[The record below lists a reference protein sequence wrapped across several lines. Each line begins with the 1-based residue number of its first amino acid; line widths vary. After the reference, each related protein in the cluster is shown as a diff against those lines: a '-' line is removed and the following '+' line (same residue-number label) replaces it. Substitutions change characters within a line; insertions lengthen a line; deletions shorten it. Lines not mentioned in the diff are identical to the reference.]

1 MTNATTIHDKGNAM
15 KRVTTLAAAIAIA
28 TFASMNASAQTGAAV
43 VGKGPGVAGAAQTA
57 RISATITA
65 IDPATRNV
73 TLKGPQGREVVVT
86 AGPEVKNFAQMKV
99 GDKVDVEYIEALTL
113 ELKKGGGQ
121 TVAKTESAGA
131 ARAAPGQ
138 APGGIVGRQVKVVAD
153 VVAVDKDKSMVTLKG
168 PQRTVEL
175 KVQDPKQLALIAK
188 GDQVE
193 ATYTEAVA
201 IGVTPSK

>member
-1 MTNATTIHDKGNAM
+1 MNVSTFLG
-15 KRVTTLAAAIAIA
+15 AAALAVA
-28 TFASMNASAQTGAAV
+28 VAMPAQAQTGAAV

-57 RISATITA
+57 KISATITA
-65 IDPATRNV
+65 IDPATRQV

-86 AGPEVKNFAQMKV
+86 AGPEVRNFAQMKV
-99 GDKVDVEYIEALTL
+99 GDKVDVEYVEALTL
-113 ELKKGGGQ
+113 ELKKGGGMA
-121 TVAKTESAGA
+121 VAKTEAAGA
-131 ARAAPGQ
+131 ARAKPGSAPG
-138 APGGIVGRQVKVVAD
+138 AMVGRQVKVVAD
-153 VVAVDKDKSMVTLKG
+153 VVAVDAARGVVTLKG

-175 KVQDPKQLALIAK
+175 KVQDPKQLAMIAK

>member
-1 MTNATTIHDKGNAM
+1 M
-15 KRVTTLAAAIAIA
+15 KPTSLIAALALATLASAPAL
-28 TFASMNASAQTGAAV
+28 AQTGATI

-57 RISATITA
+57 KITATITA
-65 IDPATRNV
+65 IDAATRAV

-121 TVAKTESAGA
+121 AVAKTETAGA
-131 ARAAPGQ
+131 AAAKPG
-138 APGGIVGRQVKVVAD
+138 AMPGAVVGRQVKVVAD
-153 VVAVDKDKSMVTLKG
+153 VVAVDKDKQMVTLKG
-168 PQRTVEL
+168 PKQTVDL
-175 KVQDPKQLALIAK
+175 KVADPKQLALIAK

>member
-1 MTNATTIHDKGNAM
+1 MKHATFIA
-15 KRVTTLAAAIAIA
+15 TLALALAIPTAH
-28 TFASMNASAQTGAAV
+28 AQTGAAV

-57 RISATITA
+57 KISATITA

-99 GDKVDVEYIEALTL
+99 GDKVDVEYLEALTL

-121 TVAKTESAGA
+121 AVAKTETAGA
-131 ARAAPGQ
+131 AAAKPG
-138 APGGIVGRQVKVVAD
+138 AMPGAVVGRQVKVVAD
-153 VVAVDKDKSMVTLKG
+153 VVAVDKDKGMVTLKG
-168 PQRTVEL
+168 PKQTLDL

-201 IGVTPSK
+201 IAVSPSK

>member
-1 MTNATTIHDKGNAM
+1 MQKS
-15 KRVTTLAAAIAIA
+15 A
-28 TFASMNASAQTGAAV
+28 TFIAFIFAAVLASPVAAQTGTAV
-43 VGKGPGVAGAAQTA
+43 VGKGPGIAGAAQTVKLT
-57 RISATITA
+57 ATITA
-65 IDPATRNV
+65 IDPKTRDI
-73 TLKGPQGREVVVT
+73 TLKGPQGNEVTVT

-121 TVAKTESAGA
+121 AVAKTESAGA

-153 VVAVDKDKSMVTLKG
+153 VVAVDKEKSMVTLKG

>member
-1 MTNATTIHDKGNAM
+1 M
-15 KRVTTLAAAIAIA
+15 KQVTLIATLA
-28 TFASMNASAQTGAAV
+28 FALASPSAHAQTGAAI

-99 GDKVDVEYIEALTL
+99 GDKVDVEYVEALTL

-121 TVAKTESAGA
+121 AVAKTEAAGA
-131 ARAAPGQ
+131 AAAKPGAAPG
-138 APGGIVGRQVKVVAD
+138 AIVGRQVKVVAD
-153 VVAVDKDKSMVTLKG
+153 VVAVDKDKGVVTLKG
-168 PQRTVEL
+168 PQRTLEL